1 MHLEAKSAF
10 EIDEQI
16 WGKVELVLTQ
26 RRLDANLLSK
36 LPSRLKGK
44 LSLIWR
50 KNSYT
55 QICCQILPLRLS
67 SSTFPQICS
76 SISTADFASKQIKL
90 NFPSHM
96 LGNFH
101 CRFAS
106 KRFCVKP
113 SSTFPQICS
122 GILTVDF
129 DSLKH
134 AKKSLYRAPTAV
146 FCKDWSRS
154 LWRGHSSINQSQM

>member
-1 MHLEAKSAF
+1 MHLEAKSVV
-10 EIDEQI
+10 EIDEQV
-16 WGKVELVLTQ
+16 WGKVELDLTQ
-26 RRLDANLLSK
+26 RPFDANLLSNFAFALIK
-36 LPSRLKGK
+36 LNFP
-44 LSLIWR
+44 
-50 KNSYT
+50 
-55 QICCQILPLRLS
+55 LS
-67 SSTFPQICS
+67 SSSLTRVS
-76 SISTADFASKQIKL
+76 KL

-96 LGNFH
+96 LGNSH

-106 KRFCVKP
+106 KRFCVKS